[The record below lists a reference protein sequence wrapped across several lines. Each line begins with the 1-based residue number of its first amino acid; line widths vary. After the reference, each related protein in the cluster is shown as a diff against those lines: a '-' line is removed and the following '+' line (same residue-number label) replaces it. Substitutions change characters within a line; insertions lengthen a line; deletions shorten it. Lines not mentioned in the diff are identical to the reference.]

1 MNSMTAHSLPA
12 RQRPKLS
19 VETKASTYDKL
30 SAALIASILL
40 VGFLVAALFLI
51 WLTTAFD
58 YTSQKK
64 AITMDRADES
74 GNEKPAGEADDVFEP
89 GVEEFPEVETPQ
101 LANALE
107 AVSSAVSTVRASL
120 EERSG
125 MEAEM
130 GAGSGFG
137 SREGGPGTGGDSV
150 PEYKRWII
158 QYESD
163 SLDTYAKQLD
173 FFNIDIGVLHKTN
186 KKIWRVNNLSTKPTV
201 TESSQQAEAK
211 TLRFMHKKQKMLRWD
226 QTLASR
232 AGAPIENTITCQFYP
247 EATRQIIRNI
257 EGAALRDAG
266 RVVKDVRN
274 TILKLENG
282 PGGFTFTVIDLLYR

>member
-1 MNSMTAHSLPA
+1 MTAHSLPT

-19 VETKASTYDKL
+19 VETKASAYDKL
-30 SAALIASILL
+30 NAALIASILL

-64 AITMDRADES
+64 AITMDRADEA
-74 GNEKPAGEADDVFEP
+74 GNEKPVGEADDVLEP

-107 AVSSAVSTVRASL
+107 AVTTAVSTVRASL

-125 MEAEM
+125 MAAEM

-173 FFNIDIGVLHKTN
+173 FFSIDIGVLHKTN
-186 KKIWRVNNLSTKPTV
+186 KKIWRVSNLSAQPTV

-226 QTLASR
+226 QTLASK
-232 AGAPIENTITCQFYP
+232 AGASIDNAITCQFYP
-247 EATRQIIRNI
+247 EPTRQIIRDI
-257 EGAALRDAG
+257 EGAALREAG

-282 PGGFTFTVIDLLYR
+282 PEGFTFTVVDLLYR